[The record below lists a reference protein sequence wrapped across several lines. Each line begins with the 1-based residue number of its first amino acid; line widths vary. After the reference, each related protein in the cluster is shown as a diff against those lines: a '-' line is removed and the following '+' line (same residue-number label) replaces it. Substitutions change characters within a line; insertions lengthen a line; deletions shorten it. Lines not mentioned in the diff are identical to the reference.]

1 MRVSAA
7 AAIDYPNGGT
17 TTAQGIVAANDML
30 RASRRGEIPRVI
42 VVITDG
48 RSDDPAATTRAALD
62 AKDEGITVFAIGEDS
77 SHFVVKMVGGQ
88 WR

>member
-1 MRVSAA
+1 
-7 AAIDYPNGGT
+7 
-17 TTAQGIVAANDML
+17 ML